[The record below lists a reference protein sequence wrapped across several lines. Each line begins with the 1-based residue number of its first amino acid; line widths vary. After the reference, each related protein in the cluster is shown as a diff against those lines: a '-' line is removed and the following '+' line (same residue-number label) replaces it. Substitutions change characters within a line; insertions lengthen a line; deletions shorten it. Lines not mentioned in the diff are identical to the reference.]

1 MGAERDFLVS
11 NSMRKAQQD
20 ERPEYLGALLE
31 GERRLV
37 LVAMDP
43 QEPWEAF
50 RRMRSW
56 MRQMKST
63 AEADVDVFSPDEPF
77 ETDRPVETD
86 AKIIPFRQ
94 RSER

>member
-1 MGAERDFLVS
+1 MG
-11 NSMRKAQQD
+11 KPQQD

-56 MRQMKST
+56 MRQMNST
-63 AEADVDVFSPDEPF
+63 AEADVNVFSPDEPF
-77 ETDRPVETD
+77 ETNQPIETE
-86 AKIIPFRQ
+86 AKIIPFRK